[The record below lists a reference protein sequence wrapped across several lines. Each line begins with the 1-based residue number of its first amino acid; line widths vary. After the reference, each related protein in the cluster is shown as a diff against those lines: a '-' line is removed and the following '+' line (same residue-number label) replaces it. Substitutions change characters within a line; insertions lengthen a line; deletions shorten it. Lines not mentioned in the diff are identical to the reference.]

1 MKYDAGRLR
10 WAITSSARFIGK
22 YSPEQQGVG
31 LLQVPAA
38 WEALKNAP
46 EPIDIVSRAPVRA
59 VLSEYLQQPNQ
70 GTGIFEREGWTA
82 GQSGQRIISFTRTS
96 GALGPMKF
104 QLRWTG
110 NDETFTAPGEIT
122 LPLNRAVDVTISIAP
137 KTNGVH
143 SALLNLVSANGAVVH
158 QVLNTIVAAEQL
170 DRKNSFTITRNGHA
184 EWLHS
189 QSYFVHVPAGTAALK
204 VDMQISAGNV
214 MPSLT
219 KPNGRFYYLLPPTQS
234 PLNYTRYQNAG
245 SWSRVISNPD
255 PGVWQIT
262 IDNTNVLEAGV
273 SRQRASFQVTASLL
287 GVSFSSPPSTDAAM
301 RSEITYLNTHAKFAG
316 GIATTALASTYSA
329 TRTIK
334 AGEQV
339 TFEID
344 VAPDASRVG
353 ATLAVNENNPAD
365 LDLYLFDCTGAQ
377 CVLRDFSTGNGS
389 SEQVAVDSP
398 AAGKWK
404 VVIDAFAVAAQGVT
418 YQYKDYFLHRAFG
431 QIETPNGPREIEP
444 DAVVTQAVTLNVT
457 AIPAGERR
465 LEAILFVSTEVS
477 TSQAVDTG
485 SQKIAD
491 QSELYYPNK
500 GILGT
505 ATLRLNPVA
514 SRTPENSLG
523 PTLLPGPCRAPTL
536 RPQRRSLR
544 GF

>member
-1 MKYDAGRLR
+1 
-10 WAITSSARFIGK
+10 
-22 YSPEQQGVG
+22 
-31 LLQVPAA
+31 LL
-38 WEALKNAP
+38 
-46 EPIDIVSRAPVRA
+46 
-59 VLSEYLQQPNQ
+59 
-70 GTGIFEREGWTA
+70 
-82 GQSGQRIISFTRTS
+82 
-96 GALGPMKF
+96 
-104 QLRWTG
+104 
-110 NDETFTAPGEIT
+110 
-122 LPLNRAVDVTISIAP
+122 
-137 KTNGVH
+137 
-143 SALLNLVSANGAVVH
+143 
-158 QVLNTIVAAEQL
+158 
-170 DRKNSFTITRNGHA
+170 NGHA
-184 EWLHS
+184 DWLHS
-189 QSYFVHVPAGTAALK
+189 QSYFVNVPAGTPALK

-245 SWSRVISNPD
+245 SWSRVVSNPD

-262 IDNTNVLEAGV
+262 IDNCNVLEAGV

-287 GVSFSSPPSTDAAM
+287 GVSFSSQPSTDAAM
-301 RSEITYLNTHAKFAG
+301 RSEITFLNTHAKFAG

-339 TFEID
+339 TYEID
-344 VAPDASRVG
+344 LAPGAATVG
-353 ATLAVNENNPAD
+353 ATLTANENDGAD

-389 SEQVAVDSP
+389 SGQVAVDSP

-404 VVIDAFAVAAQGVT
+404 VVIDAFRGLAQVVT

-431 QIETPNGPREIEP
+431 QLETSGGPREIESG
-444 DAVVTQAVTLNVT
+444 AVVTQPVTVNVS

-477 TSQAVDTG
+477 TAPTVDTDT
-485 SQKIAD
+485 QKIAD

-505 ATLRLNPVA
+505 TTLRLNPAA
-514 SRTPENSLG
+514 SRPPENSSG
-523 PTLLPGPCRAPTL
+523 PTLLPGPSRAPTL
-536 RPQRRSLR
+536 RPQRRSLK